1 VLRFAPKTTNK
12 FEGIGGVP
20 LTGADFGM
28 WAIFAVIVAALVL
41 YTLERIPLVLTSL
54 GVICTLAVLFHFV
67 PVIDGTGANR
77 LGAKQLLAGF
87 ANPALLAVVGLLVM
101 GQGLAATGVLERG
114 AGLVLRLARGHALLA
129 LALVLIT
136 VLAVSGFLNNTPVV
150 VIFIPIM
157 QTLSERLDRSPSR
170 MMMPLSFA
178 AILGGMT
185 TLIGSSTNLLVS
197 GTLVEMGR
205 PGFGFFDFTLPGV
218 VLAVVGLVYLVTIAP
233 RLMPSRALLTTA
245 LTGGGRQF
253 IAQISVTEGSRFDG
267 LAPLGGYFPQ
277 LVEVTLRILQRGEHA
292 FVPPFDDELT
302 LVPGDILVVAATRKA
317 LTDLVG
323 DETDLLHPDLGDE
336 PEGKA
341 EAEDEPRP
349 WQAGSQTLVEVM
361 VTPTSRLIGRTL
373 EQIGFRY
380 HTHCI
385 VVGLQRQSRM
395 IRSRI
400 TEIRLAGGDV
410 LLIQGREEDIAALR
424 GNPDVLLIEWSAADL
439 PSVHH
444 ARRALAI
451 FGAVIATAALGILPI
466 SIAALSGAG
475 LMLAANVLNIRQ
487 AGRAIDRNV
496 VMMIAA
502 ALALGLAMQET
513 GGADFLAVVLLESA
527 GDFGPASVLSG
538 FFLLVAV
545 LSNLINAKAT
555 AVLFTPIAVSIAT
568 GLGVPVEPFAV
579 AVVFAANCSFASPV
593 GYQTNLLVMAPG
605 NYRFLDF
612 TRAGAPLVI
621 VVWLAFS
628 LFAPWYYGL

>member
-1 VLRFAPKTTNK
+1 
-12 FEGIGGVP
+12 
-20 LTGADFGM
+20 
-28 WAIFAVIVAALVL
+28 
-41 YTLERIPLVLTSL
+41 
-54 GVICTLAVLFHFV
+54 
-67 PVIDGTGANR
+67 
-77 LGAKQLLAGF
+77 
-87 ANPALLAVVGLLVM
+87 
-101 GQGLAATGVLERG
+101 
-114 AGLVLRLARGHALLA
+114 
-129 LALVLIT
+129 
-136 VLAVSGFLNNTPVV
+136 
-150 VIFIPIM
+150 
-157 QTLSERLDRSPSR
+157 
-170 MMMPLSFA
+170 
-178 AILGGMT
+178 
-185 TLIGSSTNLLVS
+185 
-197 GTLVEMGR
+197 
-205 PGFGFFDFTLPGV
+205 
-218 VLAVVGLVYLVTIAP
+218 
-233 RLMPSRALLTTA
+233 MPSRALLTTA

-253 IAQISVTEGSRFDG
+253 IAQISVTEGSQFDG

-277 LVEVTLRILQRGEHA
+277 LAEVTVRIVQRGEHA

-317 LTDLVG
+317 LTDLLG
-323 DETDLLHPDLGDE
+323 DETDLMHPDLGDE
-336 PEGKA
+336 PEGEA
-341 EAEDEPRP
+341 EAGEEPRR

-373 EQIGFRY
+373 EQIGFHY

-424 GNPDVLLIEWSAADL
+424 GNPDVLLIEWSAANL

-451 FGAVIATAALGILPI
+451 FGTVLAIAAFGILPI
-466 SIAALSGAG
+466 SIAALGGAG
-475 LMLAANVLNIRQ
+475 LMLAANVLNVRQ

-502 ALALGLAMQET
+502 ALALGIAMQET
-513 GGADFLAVVLLESA
+513 GGADSLAGVLLRIS
-527 GDFGPASVLSG
+527 GDLGPPFVLSG

-579 AVVFAANCSFASPV
+579 AVIFAANCGFASPV

-621 VVWLAFS
+621 VVWAAFS

>member
-1 VLRFAPKTTNK
+1 
-12 FEGIGGVP
+12 
-20 LTGADFGM
+20 M

-41 YTLERIPLVLTSL
+41 YALERIPLVLTSL

-67 PVIDGTGANR
+67 PVIDETGANR

-114 AGLVLRLARGHALLA
+114 AGLVLRLARGNAALA

-205 PGFGFFDFTLPGV
+205 PGFGFFDFTLPGI
-218 VLAVVGLVYLVTIAP
+218 VLAAVGLVYLVTIAP

-317 LTDLVG
+317 LTDLLG

-336 PEGKA
+336 PEGEA
-341 EAEDEPRP
+341 EAEDEPRR

-410 LLIQGREEDIAALR
+410 LLIQGRKEDIDALR